1 MVNAYTEFLRVE
13 QELSLYGYLRGG
25 KGAEGRG
32 DANERRK
39 GIERKNPEP
48 ELWLWL
54 AGWLS
59 VLAHTRVEKLCF
71 QHQFTPTFSRRA
83 RTRWIKLGILRK
95 ETRPH
100 IRRIVIRPLHSLV
113 AVAAFL
119 SLALTASS
127 SLLANLS
134 FSRPPG
140 FLVSSFAKRPLCRSY
155 FALPWG
161 LPRFTGAEEGRGKQ
175 RGRKGEETEKKRE
188 REMGGRDGGRIVR
201 ACCRENIFFPETFSD
216 GAIPRNEREKERMG

>member
-1 MVNAYTEFLRVE
+1 MDEKRRRKKRRKKERKRNTRRIEYPTRRMVNAYTEFLRVE
-13 QELSLYGYLRGG
+13 QELSLYGYLRD
-25 KGAEGRG
+25 ERGRG
-32 DANERRK
+32 GGRGAGERDRK
-39 GIERKNPEP
+39 EESGDG
-48 ELWLWL
+48 WLV
-54 AGWLS
+54 GWLS
-59 VLAHTRVEKLCF
+59 AREKLCF

-113 AVAAFL
+113 AAA
-119 SLALTASS
+119 SLPHSP
-127 SLLANLS
+127 LLA

-161 LPRFTGAEEGRGKQ
+161 LPGLPEERGRRLEKGRGK
-175 RGRKGEETEKKRE
+175 RE
-188 REMGGRDGGRIVR
+188 RIVR
-201 ACCRENIFFPETFSD
+201 VLSRKYLF
-216 GAIPRNEREKERMG
+216 PRNVFRRCHSAE